1 MTRGGEDRWR
11 AAGACIIVGG
21 FLVAAALVVAD
32 KNATRRAQDAQDAS
46 IVVSEDDSRD
56 HPLSQ
61 HPR

>member
-1 MTRGGEDRWR
+1 MTRRGEDRWR
-11 AAGACIIVGG
+11 AASACIIVGG
-21 FLVAAALVVAD
+21 FLVAAALVVSD